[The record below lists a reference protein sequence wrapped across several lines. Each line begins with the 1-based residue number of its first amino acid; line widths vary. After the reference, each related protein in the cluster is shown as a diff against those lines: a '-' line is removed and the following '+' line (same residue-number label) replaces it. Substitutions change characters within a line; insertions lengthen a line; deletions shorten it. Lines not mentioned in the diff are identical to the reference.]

1 MDHEEIIK
9 EQDEQLQEINLN
21 IRHIKQN
28 SRLISEKIHEQEVYI
43 QEMNKGMEKTQ
54 QKMGKAMKKIADI
67 LQVQSTGQ
75 LKLFF
80 SLLCVAIFMF
90 FMLILF

>member
-9 EQDEQLQEINLN
+9 EQDEQLQEIHLN
-21 IRHIKQN
+21 IGHIKQN
-28 SRLISEKIHEQEVYI
+28 SRLISEKIREQEVYI